1 MSAFTRG
8 PWKRSE
14 LFTGG
19 IYVTSKDG
27 VIADVRP
34 VEGGAGEANALVI
47 AAAPELVDAL
57 RDLLS
62 TLQSDDV
69 PLHVQDWF
77 MSHRRVIAARA
88 VLTKACPQ

>member
-34 VEGGAGEANALVI
+34 IEDGVGEANALLI

-57 RDLLS
+57 RESIDLIKSWHGPEAWDIYYEHSPEMKRL
-62 TLQSDDV
+62 
-69 PLHVQDWF
+69 
-77 MSHRRVIAARA
+77 RAALA
-88 VLTKACPQ
+88 KACPP